1 MIVLLAVSAALPA
14 ACGGSGSTPQATLH
28 AYLTAWSRGDWT
40 AMRALVDRPGAG
52 FVTTNA
58 AAFSALGVRTAQFT
72 AGRLRHAGSAQRAT
86 VTERFRLPDVGL
98 WSTSTAVSLVQR
110 AGRWRVAWTP
120 ATITPSLHAGEQL
133 ATLRTWPA
141 RAPILGAGG
150 SPLTIEQPQVI
161 VGIVGSRI
169 RDEQAV
175 TTDLLAAGATH
186 AQTST
191 ALAQAKAHPGYFDA
205 VFTVSRARFEQLKAQ
220 PGPTNV
226 YAVPGT
232 EFLATGARGAITAQ
246 LGAHVVGAVGPI
258 TAQELTSLGAP
269 YDAASTVGQTGL
281 EAADER
287 RLAGTPQTTIAV
299 VDAAGMT
306 TATLARFAGHAGR
319 AVVTSIDPRVQ
330 RAAEGALTGVHRP
343 AAMVAIRA
351 STGQVL
357 AAVSDPISDAYDQA
371 LEGEYP
377 PGSTFK
383 VLTSTALFRAGLT
396 PASPA
401 SCPATS
407 DVDGEVFHNAE
418 GDQPIQTLDQGF
430 TESCNTAFI
439 DLALAH
445 LSAGDFTSAAALYG
459 LARTPHLGLPAF
471 DAVVPAPTSRTALA
485 ATAIGQGE
493 VLFSPLGMA
502 TVAAAVDSGE
512 VRAPQLVSGAADDRI
527 APTALPATVLAD
539 LRLMMGHV
547 VASGTAAGTGLPAGT
562 HAKTGTAQYQEGGA
576 LQINAWL
583 MGYDGD
589 IAFAMVVPDSGGVDG
604 GPEDGP
610 VIARFLNA
618 LGSGA

>member
-1 MIVLLAVSAALPA
+1 
-14 ACGGSGSTPQATLH
+14 
-28 AYLTAWSRGDWT
+28 
-40 AMRALVDRPGAG
+40 
-52 FVTTNA
+52 
-58 AAFSALGVRTAQFT
+58 
-72 AGRLRHAGSAQRAT
+72 
-86 VTERFRLPDVGL
+86 
-98 WSTSTAVSLVQR
+98 
-110 AGRWRVAWTP
+110 
-120 ATITPSLHAGEQL
+120 
-133 ATLRTWPA
+133 
-141 RAPILGAGG
+141 
-150 SPLTIEQPQVI
+150 
-161 VGIVGSRI
+161 
-169 RDEQAV
+169 
-175 TTDLLAAGATH
+175 
-186 AQTST
+186 
-191 ALAQAKAHPGYFDA
+191 
-205 VFTVSRARFEQLKAQ
+205 
-220 PGPTNV
+220 
-226 YAVPGT
+226 
-232 EFLATGARGAITAQ
+232 
-246 LGAHVVGAVGPI
+246 
-258 TAQELTSLGAP
+258 
-269 YDAASTVGQTGL
+269 
-281 EAADER
+281 
-287 RLAGTPQTTIAV
+287 
-299 VDAAGMT
+299 
-306 TATLARFAGHAGR
+306 
-319 AVVTSIDPRVQ
+319 
-330 RAAEGALTGVHRP
+330 
-343 AAMVAIRA
+343 
-351 STGQVL
+351 
-357 AAVSDPISDAYDQA
+357 
-371 LEGEYP
+371 
-377 PGSTFK
+377 
-383 VLTSTALFRAGLT
+383 
-396 PASPA
+396 
-401 SCPATS
+401 
-407 DVDGEVFHNAE
+407 VDGEVFHNAE